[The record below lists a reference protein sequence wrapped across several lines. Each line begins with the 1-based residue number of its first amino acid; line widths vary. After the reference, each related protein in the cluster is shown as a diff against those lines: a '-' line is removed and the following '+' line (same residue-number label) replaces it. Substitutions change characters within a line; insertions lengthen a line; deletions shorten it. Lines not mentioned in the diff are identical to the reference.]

1 MRATR
6 CVGRKRN
13 DPIKQVSRIV
23 ANGTRLWIAYAK
35 AGGSKATFVF
45 PPSGNH
51 MRPYWGQQ
59 LSALKPDPIATLN
72 G

>member
-1 MRATR
+1 MRGTEAQR
-6 CVGRKRN
+6 P
-13 DPIKQVSRIV
+13 DQQVSRIV
-23 ANGTRLWIAYAK
+23 ANGTRLWIAYPK
-35 AGGSKATFVF
+35 AGGGKATFAF

-51 MRPYWGQQ
+51 VWPYWGQQ

>member
-35 AGGSKATFVF
+35 ATFVF

-51 MRPYWGQQ
+51 MWPYWGQQ
-59 LSALKPDPIATLN
+59 LSALKPEPIATLN

>member
-1 MRATR
+1 MRVTK

-13 DPIKQVSRIV
+13 DPIKQVSRIA

-45 PPSGNH
+45 PPSGN
-51 MRPYWGQQ
+51 RSCFPLRVITCGRTGA
-59 LSALKPDPIATLN
+59 SS
-72 G
+72 